1 MVQEFELSDSP
12 TLQENVKLS
21 PEKTVSPMNYT
32 SEEDTERSWNFSAR
46 DESSS
51 FGYHKELNNT
61 VRMDTTLDSSH
72 SLSYTD
78 SCETYNS
85 STESLDSSTYIRP
98 ETPYNKFLERL
109 KDPSCHDIVTA
120 IKGLVVMLPG
130 NMVRSEVAT
139 ISHNFID
146 IYAPKL
152 LSLEIFSKLTDEEKT
167 ETVECFEKF
176 TMQKLYPQCYRMDP
190 MDAIEDERL
199 QIQMLCLNWIEPH
212 HLEITTMGDV
222 NILKEAQNHLR
233 NLYKY
238 RSPRDK
244 LIIILN
250 FCRLVVY
257 SIQKVTYP
265 FRLLDVSC
273 DEAFPLLILTIIL
286 TNPVEL
292 QSCIEFI
299 QYFRHPSRHISEEAY
314 AFTLLVSAVEFI
326 REIGTSSHLK
336 INTQDFQ
343 NKYNQNKL
351 KYESRLQRLNSLVKT
366 NSTETASNN
375 IRNPVNNSVNNN
387 TNSANLFDQ
396 LKKFNLSTLFK
407 MPLFK
412 QDRKDVYD
420 IIETLEYL
428 ESYLLDL
435 PLTYQ
440 FKEDSLDPPDLVS
453 DWRALVAMK
462 KHITETIAIVKT
474 QAKKLL

>member
-1 MVQEFELSDSP
+1 
-12 TLQENVKLS
+12 
-21 PEKTVSPMNYT
+21 MNYN
-32 SEEDTERSWNFSAR
+32 SEEDTDRSWRFSAS
-46 DESSS
+46 DKSSS
-51 FGYHKELNNT
+51 FPYHKGLNKT
-61 VRMDTTLDSSH
+61 VSVDTTLDSSH
-72 SLSYTD
+72 SLNYAD

-98 ETPYNKFLERL
+98 ETPYNRFLERL

-130 NMVRSEVAT
+130 NMARSEVAT

-152 LSLEIFSKLTDEEKT
+152 LSVPLSILFKKLFNQLEVFSKLTDEEKL

-222 NILKEAQNHLR
+222 NILKEAQNHLK

-257 SIQKVTYP
+257 SIQKVTDK
-265 FRLLDVSC
+265 DVSC

-366 NSTETASNN
+366 NSTETVSNN
-375 IRNPVNNSVNNN
+375 TLNTVNNSVNNN

-412 QDRKDVYD
+412 QDKKDVYD

-440 FKEDSLDPPDLVS
+440 FKENSLDSPDLIS

-462 KHITETIAIVKT
+462 NHITETIANVKT